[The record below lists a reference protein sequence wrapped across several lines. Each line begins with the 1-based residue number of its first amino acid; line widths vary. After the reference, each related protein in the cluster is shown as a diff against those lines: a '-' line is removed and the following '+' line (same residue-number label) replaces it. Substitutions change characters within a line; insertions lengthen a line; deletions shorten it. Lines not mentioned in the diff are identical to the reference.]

1 MKTIKTM
8 KRALIILA
16 AVFTTGALLSAC
28 GATINKAGEELNPRV
43 EAAMAA
49 FGPGFDYMIIEPDSA
64 LGDAMFVGFFGG
76 AISSDLSREL
86 YERIVKAESEGKR
99 FMVTGPRSAKTSLV
113 IIQALFRAPDNGL
126 PNLELL
132 YLGDEENVQRIEESV
147 KRVGGT
153 MRFAPYPG

>member
-1 MKTIKTM
+1 M
-8 KRALIILA
+8 LLA
-16 AVFTTGALLSAC
+16 AVLTTGGLLAGC
-28 GATINKAGEELNPRV
+28 EATLKEATELNPRV
-43 EAAMAA
+43 EAATAA

-76 AISSDLSREL
+76 PISSDLARRL
-86 YERIVKAESEGKR
+86 YEQIVKAESEGKR

-113 IIQALFRAPDNGL
+113 VIQALFRAPDNGL

-132 YLGDEENVQRIEESV
+132 YLGDEQYVQGIEESV
-147 KRVGGT
+147 KRVGGK